1 MGLREQGERKATDK
15 YFTKISLKYAMT
27 LTYKLCSK
35 SHSILYPRVICGWN
49 WSLTVC
55 IIFQTSDI
63 RHTSTYIVIWLHRP
77 KKKRNNCT
85 APNPAR
91 GLSLIHYC
99 HRATHNLWLE
109 LSSFFNL
116 TRIQEIS
123 GYFCYFYSFGSIFPF
138 FHCAIINLK
147 SVWLWASNC
156 TCTKYPKNYNKWNL

>member
-1 MGLREQGERKATDK
+1 MGLREQSERKAPEK

-77 KKKRNNCT
+77 KKKGT
-85 APNPAR
+85 IALHPTQ
-91 GLSLIHYC
+91 LEDC
-99 HRATHNLWLE
+99 HWSTIVIGQPTTFDWNYH
-109 LSSFFNL
+109 LSS
-116 TRIQEIS
+116 IWQEFKKYQDTFATFTVLEVFS
-123 GYFCYFYSFGSIFPF
+123 PF
-138 FHCAIINLK
+138 FIAL
-147 SVWLWASNC
+147 
-156 TCTKYPKNYNKWNL
+156 